1 MSRIPSSLNNVD
13 TAVNRNIDKSNFDNI
28 KLVAQNIDDVIT
40 VSNDLELANN
50 SKLKIVS
57 DNITDISFVA
67 NNINAVEAI
76 GINIDNLNEIVPVLP
91 EITDVANIKDS
102 VVNVSDYTTS
112 IDNVSNNINS
122 INNVNLVTNAIDT
135 LSEYTDEIVIDANN
149 ISSIQ
154 VVAND
159 LMVAGWSN
167 ITDAGLITD
176 NIEVTPQ
183 NTSAIITV
191 ANNILDV
198 STNSDNI
205 ISINTVANN
214 ISSINTIVS
223 NIVDIQNAE
232 ENANTATA
240 QAGIA
245 AQQAVLSSNH
255 ATQSGLSADASS
267 NSATLSYKW
276 ANELEDT
283 PVTGVVGIDDEYS
296 AYHWAKK
303 AEAIVG
309 GNITL
314 DSLYDVDTTGITTG
328 YIIRY
333 DETTGWKAYDF
344 NQNPKIGF
352 NLTGSSINTGELA
365 WNPNEGTLDI
375 GLNNGSILQVGQE
388 NIRLVR
394 NDTGSIITNGTVCM
408 FDGTIGN
415 SGRIKVKPFT
425 GIKGTES
432 YLYGIATQDITAG
445 SDGYVAIDGKVRNIN
460 TTGSIVGETWK
471 DGDVLWIKPNGNG
484 RLTNIEPSIN
494 EIKIVVACVIKSHT
508 SGTLEVRLLPIDRNF
523 SYSQAYS
530 DTRYVPLNNDFNLDL
545 GEL

>member
-214 ISSINTIVS
+214 ISSIDTIVS

-303 AEAIVG
+303 AEAIIG
-309 GNITL
+309 GNVTL

-328 YIIRY
+328 DIIRY
-333 DETTGWKAYDF
+333 DAATGWKAYDF

-460 TTGSIVGETWK
+460 TTGSMVGELWN